1 MIFSLPFKDQY
12 RASRNGIR
20 SVKEGISAHGVE
32 ALSRFHLTSGLIR
45 GFQYTPAY
53 PFLVLGAPLVPIES
67 SLGHIQEGVCS
78 ALHSSSSPESRWRLG
93 ALYVAV
99 QVECPFQVL
108 DVCPTKSATCP
119 ASLSCANFSPERI
132 TIVGT
137 GCPTQLTAHHPIKGW
152 RVFLSSSSREPKSE
166 CPSRARSFQLLA
178 TTLLPEYPNLGSAS
192 TISITSI
199 PCVSAQIQAPG
210 SAEFGQWGIS

>member
-32 ALSRFHLTSGLIR
+32 ALSRFHLMSGLIR
-45 GFQYTPAY
+45 VVQYTPVY
-53 PFLVLGAPLVPIES
+53 PFLVLGAPLVPIEA

-108 DVCPTKSATCP
+108 V
-119 ASLSCANFSPERI
+119 
-132 TIVGT
+132 V
-137 GCPTQLTAHHPIKGW
+137 
-152 RVFLSSSSREPKSE
+152 
-166 CPSRARSFQLLA
+166 
-178 TTLLPEYPNLGSAS
+178 
-192 TISITSI
+192 
-199 PCVSAQIQAPG
+199 
-210 SAEFGQWGIS
+210 